1 MNKLSWVTY
10 FFITIILNNDPYTV
24 SLVKI
29 QSIFIVL
36 LFWCVLYIF
45 DITNIYWLISW
56 LLIKIT
62 LNRNLDTVIFG
73 AYSIQHC
80 CMLKSI
86 SATLVLSNSYLSM
99 FLNKIIFIHSYF
111 AMIHFNNNFYFSW
124 ISWLWLH
131 IFASQLFL
139 ISILLQ

>member
-1 MNKLSWVTY
+1 MKTSLLIHMLMIPFHAYFFVSWISQAWLHI
-10 FFITIILNNDPYTV
+10 FITIILNNDPYTV

-99 FLNKIIFIHSYF
+99 FLNKIMSKQS
-111 AMIHFNNNFYFSW
+111 HFKS
-124 ISWLWLH
+124 
-131 IFASQLFL
+131 
-139 ISILLQ
+139 